1 MDRLIECAHFG
12 VRRSGRLT
20 ALEAGLVV
28 FVSAGDALL
37 SGVHGLLALR
47 ALRVFDGLERH
58 GCCGVCCLC
67 VGLFGFL
74 SFFFLGVWG
83 NAE

>member
-1 MDRLIECAHFG
+1 M
-12 VRRSGRLT
+12 
-20 ALEAGLVV
+20 V

-58 GCCGVCCLC
+58 VVAVLVL
-67 VGLFGFL
+67 VGLYYVVGYFR
-74 SFFFLGVWG
+74 LGDGNWG
-83 NAE
+83 MA